1 MSVPCGKYLAWAVLA
16 FALVG
21 CNGNDAGS
29 AAPGGKGAGAPPLT
43 EVDVIVVKPADAIL
57 TVELPGRVQA
67 VRSAQIRARVEGVLE
82 KQLVPDGAEVAPG
95 TPLFQ
100 IDARAYQAA
109 FDAAEADHISQQAIL
124 ARYQALLATKAISA
138 QEFDAAT
145 SRAKSAAAALAKA
158 RLDLEYS
165 QPRTPIQGRA
175 GRALVTE
182 GALVGKGDATHLMTV
197 EQLNPIRVEFS
208 QPYSEVLA
216 LQKQLNGGGPPQAGN
231 ATIVLLHDD
240 GTEHPRSG
248 VLKFNDMAVDPM
260 TGSVTLRAEF
270 ANPARTLLPG
280 TFVRVRLPVG
290 RQKNALRV
298 PQRAVSTSAQGQAVL
313 VVDEQG
319 SVATRPISTQ
329 GMAGTDYL
337 VTVGLKAG
345 EQVIV
350 NGLQK
355 TRPGAVVKPVLISE
369 LTSVD
374 ATSPTAK

>member
-1 MSVPCGKYLAWAVLA
+1 
-16 FALVG
+16 
-21 CNGNDAGS
+21 
-29 AAPGGKGAGAPPLT
+29 
-43 EVDVIVVKPADAIL
+43 
-57 TVELPGRVQA
+57 
-67 VRSAQIRARVEGVLE
+67 
-82 KQLVPDGAEVAPG
+82 
-95 TPLFQ
+95 
-100 IDARAYQAA
+100 
-109 FDAAEADHISQQAIL
+109 
-124 ARYQALLATKAISA
+124 
-138 QEFDAAT
+138 
-145 SRAKSAAAALAKA
+145 
-158 RLDLEYS
+158 
-165 QPRTPIQGRA
+165 
-175 GRALVTE
+175 
-182 GALVGKGDATHLMTV
+182 MTV
-197 EQLNPIRVEFS
+197 EQLTPIRVEFS
-208 QPYSEVLA
+208 QPYIEVLA

-369 LTSVD
+369 LTSAD